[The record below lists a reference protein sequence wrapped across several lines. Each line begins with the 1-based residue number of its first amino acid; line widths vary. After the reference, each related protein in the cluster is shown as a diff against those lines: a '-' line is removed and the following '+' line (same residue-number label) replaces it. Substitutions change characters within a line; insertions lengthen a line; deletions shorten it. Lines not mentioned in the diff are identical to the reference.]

1 MKNGYRFQKLLLM
14 LFIVGL
20 ATVFA
25 SASFAKGTFV
35 KLDAEGKELPD
46 DAAKWAIVLEKD
58 SGLYWEVKTD
68 DDSIHSNKLMFT
80 YQDVGEKF
88 IAKLNEAKFGG
99 FSDWRLPSTGE
110 LSLLK
115 ARKKNDEARI
125 DLNYFPHTMP
135 SRYMSHGWCG
145 SRSEYQEESIKFGK
159 QKKKGAKYV
168 MAFRGQPLE

>member
-1 MKNGYRFQKLLLM
+1 MKNENRISNLIIM
-14 LFIVGL
+14 LFVLGL
-20 ATVFA
+20 SIAFSSV
-25 SASFAKGTFV
+25 SFAGGSFV
-35 KLDAEGKELPD
+35 KLDAEGKELPV

-58 SGLYWEVKTD
+58 TGWYWEVKTD
-68 DDSIHSNKLMFT
+68 DDSIHSNKLTFT
-80 YQDVGEKF
+80 YEEVEEKF

-125 DLNYFPHTMP
+125 DLTYFPHTMP

-159 QKKKGAKYV
+159 QSKKGAKYV